1 MRTERF
7 ILLLLAAVNFT
18 HIMDFMIMMP
28 LSNVLIPYFNIS
40 TQQFSF
46 LVAAYSVSA
55 AVSGLTAAFFVDG
68 FDRKKVLIIGY
79 SGFIIGTSLCAIA
92 PTYHL
97 LLASRIVA
105 GIFGGLIGAQILS
118 IASDLVPYERR
129 AYAIGVIITAF
140 SISSAFGV
148 PFGLKMSDLFSWHAP
163 FIIVAAMAIVLLP
176 LLIKYVPTMTGH
188 IKPKEEQAN
197 KPKLFDVFRAIL
209 TDRNQIIALLVTATL
224 MGQFIIIPF
233 LTSYMVFNVGF
244 TNAQIPYIYLVG
256 GISTMLLSSPIGK
269 LADRKGKFKVFTIMA
284 LSGVIPIALI
294 TNMPRIPFY
303 FVLIVTGIWFVLST
317 GRAIAAQAMV
327 TEVVPPKTRGSFMS
341 INAAVQQLAV
351 GIYSALAGLIVYND
365 SSNKIYNYS
374 LTGVIAIAIIFICF
388 ILAYSL
394 NKAINKKLKTVETA
408 A

>member
-1 MRTERF
+1 MKTERF

-28 LSNVLIPYFNIS
+28 LSNVLIPYFDIS

-68 FDRKKVLIIGY
+68 FDRKKVLIVGY
-79 SGFIIGTSLCAIA
+79 TGFIVGTSLCAVA
-92 PTYHL
+92 PTYYL
-97 LLASRIVA
+97 LLSSRIVA
-105 GIFGGLIGAQILS
+105 GLFGGLIGAQILS

-129 AYAIGVIITAF
+129 AHAIGVIITAF

-163 FIIVAAMAIVLLP
+163 FIIVAAMAIILLP
-176 LLIKYVPTMTGH
+176 LLIKYVPNMTGH
-188 IKPKEEQAN
+188 INPKDLNN

-209 TDRNQIIALLVTATL
+209 TDRNQVIALLVTATL

-256 GISTMLLSSPIGK
+256 GISTMMLSSPIGR
-269 LADRKGKFKVFTIMA
+269 LADRKGKFKVFTVMA
-284 LSGVIPIALI
+284 LACVVPIALI
-294 TNMPRIPFY
+294 TNMPRTPFY
-303 FVLIVTGIWFVLST
+303 FVLVVTGIWFVLST

-351 GIYSALAGLIVYND
+351 GIYSALAGFIVYND
-365 SSNKIYNYS
+365 SANKIYNYS
-374 LTGVIAIAIIFICF
+374 ITGVIAIGIIFICF
-388 ILAYSL
+388 TLAYYL
-394 NKAINKKLKTVETA
+394 NKAINKKLKA
-408 A
+408 AANS